1 MLISEYVMYLFNGYL
16 FVQAL
21 GKELLNLLNL
31 VLRDLGNI
39 LNQKYWISGQ
49 TLS

>member
-1 MLISEYVMYLFNGYL
+1 MYLFNGYF

-39 LNQKYWISGQ
+39 FNQKYRISGQ